1 MKNNT
6 ITVKE
11 FAGLYN
17 IGLNS
22 AYIIVR
28 SKDFPKIN
36 IAGYH
41 NGFFDLNNPKEIL
54 EEIKE
59 GEDLVS

>member
-11 FAGLYN
+11 FADLYN
-17 IGLNS
+17 LGLNS

-36 IAGYH
+36 IG
-41 NGFFDLNNPKEIL
+41 KKIL
-54 EEIKE
+54 IFKNELPEWFKKHQ